1 MRRRAFVAA
10 LLASSILLASC
21 SAFDTGSRRS
31 RNRDRDRDDDDGHS
45 SSFTRPVRETEA
57 ETVPMPSETRAPA
70 ATSETTTTAASTA
83 PDVEVSPEVYAS
95 YLEILEANEDE
106 IRAYDWMGM
115 ETAAPDPERLIA
127 YSDTPCALIDLTGDG
142 IEELLIM
149 STTTG
154 YNADLHVYTYNSDTG
169 SCESIMELVGFDV
182 LAGGG
187 GRFLIAQLTD
197 GYLLVYK
204 GEGDEDWTDVYAVFG
219 FLDTSSYLGGRLE
232 RDTYLDDGQ
241 SEYVYEYTLN
251 DTSIDESEF
260 EESKSTM
267 IDYIGT
273 VIMYNYISDPDM
285 VSALSDMTPIAMSY
299 DDMHSYLEGLS

>member
-21 SAFDTGSRRS
+21 SAFDTGSSRR

-45 SSFTRPVRETEA
+45 SSFTRPARETSA

-70 ATSETTTTAASTA
+70 ATAASSETSASAVADTS
-83 PDVEVSPEVYAS
+83 EIYAS

-115 ETAAPDPERLIA
+115 ETATPDPERLIA

-169 SCESIMELVGFDV
+169 NCESIMDLTGFDV

-232 RDTYLDDGQ
+232 RDTHLDDGQ
-241 SEYVYEYTLN
+241 YEYVYEYILN
-251 DTSIDESEF
+251 EETIDEDTF

>member
-21 SAFDTGSRRS
+21 SALDTGSSRR
-31 RNRDRDRDDDDGHS
+31 RNRDRDRDDDDGNRT
-45 SSFTRPVRETEA
+45 SFTRPAPETSA

-70 ATSETTTTAASTA
+70 ETTETTAASTA
-83 PDVEVSPEVYAS
+83 QDAEVSPEVYAS
-95 YLEILEANEDE
+95 YLEVLEANEDE

-115 ETAAPDPERLIA
+115 ETAAPDSERLIA
-127 YSDTPCALIDLTGDG
+127 YSDTPCALVDLTGDG
-142 IEELLIM
+142 LEELLIM

-169 SCESIMELVGFDV
+169 SCEPIMELQGFDV

-197 GYLLVYK
+197 GYLLIYK

-219 FLDTSSYLGGRLE
+219 FLDTSTYLGGRLE
-232 RDTYLDDGQ
+232 CDTHLDDGQ
-241 SEYVYEYTLN
+241 SSYVHEYTLN
-251 DTSIDESEF
+251 GDTIDEDTF

-273 VIMYNYISDPDM
+273 VIMYNFVSDPDM

>member
-1 MRRRAFVAA
+1 M
-10 LLASSILLASC
+10 
-21 SAFDTGSRRS
+21 
-31 RNRDRDRDDDDGHS
+31 
-45 SSFTRPVRETEA
+45 
-57 ETVPMPSETRAPA
+57 
-70 ATSETTTTAASTA
+70 STA
-83 PDVEVSPEVYAS
+83 QDAEVSPEVYAS
-95 YLEILEANEDE
+95 YLEVLEANEDE

-115 ETAAPDPERLIA
+115 ETAAPDSERLIA
-127 YSDTPCALIDLTGDG
+127 YSDTPCALVDLTGDG
-142 IEELLIM
+142 LEELLIM

-169 SCESIMELVGFDV
+169 SCEPIMELQGFDV

-197 GYLLVYK
+197 GYLLIYK

-219 FLDTSSYLGGRLE
+219 FLDTSTYLGGRLE
-232 RDTYLDDGQ
+232 CDTHLDDGQ
-241 SEYVYEYTLN
+241 SSYVYEYTLN
-251 DTSIDESEF
+251 GDTIDEDTF

-273 VIMYNYISDPDM
+273 VIMYNFVSDPDM